1 MDHAEILRRAAE
13 CINRLPDRKVSV
25 STERAYRR
33 TFARMLREPTLD
45 ALVPGMAKDTYYH
58 RRAALHWGS
67 RSVLE
72 RIRARSEAAVSRDDV
87 DAVRLSF
94 AMLARLVSRI
104 EPALELDPPLREGSA
119 ALQSSASR
127 WEAATG
133 PHPKRGANSKRHVL
147 GSLPPKWDETVWQ
160 KALETWTD
168 PSDQEELDALAIRLL
183 APVRS
188 EDLMPGE
195 RAHGWSEGVFVKL
208 HSPRRLDITIAPAK
222 SHNGKYGTGI
232 TIVKINPVEAG
243 AAASYLAARCGADVM
258 VVSLDGKEA
267 SRKRLL
273 RLGKTALPG
282 CDANITPYVFRNQV
296 IADFKATVGAG
307 AGVAAACGHC
317 TERTQ
322 AGYGYVQHGR
332 RRRGLI
338 GVASQI
344 APRTGNIRRTRNLG
358 KKSPSASEESPRI
371 PRLLEQGGI
380 ALEPNNAVGPIE
392 RPPAENQA
400 RLVVEVNL
408 SGSMSNERVEKSWAD
423 AVPDLGAARVSD
435 RTNSTNRRQEHL
447 TRTPERLQDG
457 AKDTSQISRELALD
471 RGLERR
477 DRRRHGPDGCDDPIV
492 VPETYESVDPS
503 YAPPWPCCSAQ
514 WR

>member
-1 MDHAEILRRAAE
+1 MEHAEVLWRAAE
-13 CINRLPDRKVSV
+13 CIDRLFDRKVSV
-25 STERAYRR
+25 ETEQAYRR

-72 RIRARSEAAVSRDDV
+72 RVRARLDAAVSRDDV
-87 DAVRLSF
+87 DTARLSF

-119 ALQSSASR
+119 ALQSPASR

-147 GSLPPKWDETVWQ
+147 GSLPPEWDETVWQ

-168 PSDQEELDALAIRLL
+168 PSDQQDLDALAIQLL
-183 APVRS
+183 VPIRS

-195 RAHGWSEGVFVKL
+195 RAHGWSKGVLVKL

-232 TIVKINPVEAG
+232 TIVKINPAVAG

-258 VVSLDGKEA
+258 VVSLDAKEA

-282 CDANITPYVFRNQV
+282 CDVNITPYVFRNQV

-307 AGVAAACGHC
+307 VDVAAACGHC

-322 AGYGYVQHGR
+322 ARYGYVQHGR

-344 APRTGNIRRTRNLG
+344 APRAGNITRTRNLG
-358 KKSPSASEESPRI
+358 KKSSSAYEESPGV
-371 PRLLEQGGI
+371 PRLLEQGGT
-380 ALEPNNAVGPIE
+380 ALEPNTAGDPIE
-392 RPPAENQA
+392 RRLPTENQA

-408 SGSMSNERVEKSWAD
+408 SRSMSNERVERSWAD
-423 AVPDLGAARVSD
+423 AVPDLGAARVTD
-435 RTNSTNRRQEHL
+435 RANSTIRQRECY
-447 TRTPERLQDG
+447 TRTPKRLRDV
-457 AKDTSQISRELALD
+457 ANDTPQISKEFAVD
-471 RGLERR
+471 HGLESR
-477 DRRRHGPDGCDDPIV
+477 DRRWHAPDGCDDPIV
-492 VPETYESVDPS
+492 VPETYEFVDPS
-503 YAPPWPCCSAQ
+503 YAPP
-514 WR
+514 

>member
-1 MDHAEILRRAAE
+1 MDHAEILGRTAE
-13 CINRLPDRKVSV
+13 CIDRLPDRKVSV
-25 STERAYRR
+25 RTEQAYRR

-45 ALVPGMAKDTYYH
+45 ALVPGMAKDSYYH

-72 RIRARSEAAVSRDDV
+72 RVRARLDAAVSRDDV
-87 DAVRLSF
+87 DTARLSF

-119 ALQSSASR
+119 ALQSPASR

-133 PHPKRGANSKRHVL
+133 PHPQRGANSKRHVL
-147 GSLPPKWDETVWQ
+147 GSLPPKWEEPVWQ
-160 KALETWTD
+160 EALETWTD
-168 PSDQEELDALAIRLL
+168 PSDQKELDALAIRLL

-195 RAHGWSEGVFVKL
+195 RAHGWSEGVLVKL
-208 HSPRRLDITIAPAK
+208 HSPYRLDITIAPAK
-222 SHNGKYGTGI
+222 SHNGQYGTGI
-232 TIVKINPVEAG
+232 TIVKINPAEAG

-258 VVSLDGKEA
+258 VVSLDSKEA

-273 RLGKTALPG
+273 RLGKAALPG
-282 CDANITPYVFRNQV
+282 CDVNITPYVFRNQV
-296 IADFKATVGAG
+296 IADFKATIGAG

-317 TERTQ
+317 TDRTQ
-322 AGYGYVQHGR
+322 ARYGYVQHGR

-344 APRTGNIRRTRNLG
+344 APRTGNITRTRNLG
-358 KKSPSASEESPRI
+358 KKSPSGSEESPCI
-371 PRLLEQGGI
+371 PRLLEQCGA
-380 ALEPNNAVGPIE
+380 ALEPNNAGGPIGLL
-392 RPPAENQA
+392 PTENQA
-400 RLVVEVNL
+400 RLSVEVNL
-408 SGSMSNERVEKSWAD
+408 SGATSNKRVERSRAD

-435 RTNSTNRRQEHL
+435 RANSTIRQREHHA
-447 TRTPERLQDG
+447 RTPKRLQG
-457 AKDTSQISRELALD
+457 AASDTSQIGGELAVD

-477 DRRRHGPDGCDDPIV
+477 DRRRHAPDGCDDPVV
-492 VPETYESVDPS
+492 VPEIYEFVDPS

-514 WR
+514 RR